1 MEQMKL
7 YTHDEMMDSV
17 IGKKGTPRRDKLD
30 ADLKTF
36 LMGEAIKKA
45 REERHLTQEQLGNL
59 IGVKKSQIHCP
70 RKASPKSSCCL
81 SSSHPCTPYR
91 CVGHDLSPKMTRS
104 TCIHHKPYSNVLYV
118 SSLPYLLSFQ
128 GLCNCISMQDA
139 SSSKSSIRLGNLFSI
154 ITESR
159 QSLA

>member
-1 MEQMKL
+1 MKL

-59 IGVKKSQIHCP
+59 IGVKKSQVSRIL
-70 RKASPKSSCCL
+70 RILVCL
-81 SSSHPCTPYR
+81 VLERLPCGKVKTDGFYL
-91 CVGHDLSPKMTRS
+91 CVWKPSVLSM
-104 TCIHHKPYSNVLYV
+104 
-118 SSLPYLLSFQ
+118 
-128 GLCNCISMQDA
+128 
-139 SSSKSSIRLGNLFSI
+139 
-154 ITESR
+154 
-159 QSLA
+159 

>member
-59 IGVKKSQIHCP
+59 IGVKKSQ
-70 RKASPKSSCCL
+70 
-81 SSSHPCTPYR
+81 
-91 CVGHDLSPKMTRS
+91 
-104 TCIHHKPYSNVLYV
+104 V
-118 SSLPYLLSFQ
+118 SRMERGANLSFSTMARVFKAMRIFLRILVCLVLERLPC
-128 GLCNCISMQDA
+128 GKVKTDGFYLCVWKPSVLSM
-139 SSSKSSIRLGNLFSI
+139 
-154 ITESR
+154 
-159 QSLA
+159 

>member
-30 ADLKTF
+30 TDLKTF

-59 IGVKKSQIHCP
+59 IGVKKSQ
-70 RKASPKSSCCL
+70 
-81 SSSHPCTPYR
+81 
-91 CVGHDLSPKMTRS
+91 
-104 TCIHHKPYSNVLYV
+104 V
-118 SSLPYLLSFQ
+118 SRMERGANLSFSTMARVFKAM
-128 GLCNCISMQDA
+128 NISAYFCMPGIGKVA
-139 SSSKSSIRLGNLFSI
+139 LW
-154 ITESR
+154 
-159 QSLA
+159 

>member
-30 ADLKTF
+30 ADLETF

-59 IGVKKSQIHCP
+59 IGVKKSQ
-70 RKASPKSSCCL
+70 
-81 SSSHPCTPYR
+81 
-91 CVGHDLSPKMTRS
+91 
-104 TCIHHKPYSNVLYV
+104 V
-118 SSLPYLLSFQ
+118 SRMERGQIFHSLQWLEFL
-128 GLCNCISMQDA
+128 
-139 SSSKSSIRLGNLFSI
+139 
-154 ITESR
+154 R
-159 QSLA
+159 Q

>member
-7 YTHDEMMDSV
+7 YTHDEMIDSV

-59 IGVKKSQIHCP
+59 IGVKKSQ
-70 RKASPKSSCCL
+70 
-81 SSSHPCTPYR
+81 
-91 CVGHDLSPKMTRS
+91 
-104 TCIHHKPYSNVLYV
+104 V
-118 SSLPYLLSFQ
+118 SRMERGANLSFSTMARVFKAM
-128 GLCNCISMQDA
+128 NISAYFSMP
-139 SSSKSSIRLGNLFSI
+139 SIGKVALW
-154 ITESR
+154 
-159 QSLA
+159 

>member
-59 IGVKKSQIHCP
+59 IEVKNLKSHGWKGGQIFH
-70 RKASPKSSCCL
+70 
-81 SSSHPCTPYR
+81 
-91 CVGHDLSPKMTRS
+91 
-104 TCIHHKPYSNVLYV
+104 
-118 SSLPYLLSFQ
+118 SLQWLDF
-128 GLCNCISMQDA
+128 
-139 SSSKSSIRLGNLFSI
+139 
-154 ITESR
+154 
-159 QSLA
+159 

>member
-30 ADLKTF
+30 TDLKTF

-59 IGVKKSQIHCP
+59 IGVKKI
-70 RKASPKSSCCL
+70 
-81 SSSHPCTPYR
+81 
-91 CVGHDLSPKMTRS
+91 
-104 TCIHHKPYSNVLYV
+104 
-118 SSLPYLLSFQ
+118 SSLTDGKGGKSFILHN
-128 GLCNCISMQDA
+128 G
-139 SSSKSSIRLGNLFSI
+139 
-154 ITESR
+154 
-159 QSLA
+159 

>member
-45 REERHLTQEQLGNL
+45 REERHLTQFDWSEK
-59 IGVKKSQIHCP
+59 I
-70 RKASPKSSCCL
+70 
-81 SSSHPCTPYR
+81 
-91 CVGHDLSPKMTRS
+91 
-104 TCIHHKPYSNVLYV
+104 
-118 SSLPYLLSFQ
+118 SSLTDGKGGKSFILYN
-128 GLCNCISMQDA
+128 G
-139 SSSKSSIRLGNLFSI
+139 
-154 ITESR
+154 
-159 QSLA
+159 

>member
-45 REERHLTQEQLGNL
+45 REERHLTQEQLGER
-59 IGVKKSQIHCP
+59 IGVKRAQISRLERGYSITIP
-70 RKASPKSSCCL
+70 TMRRVFKAL
-81 SSSHPCTPYR
+81 GVVTATI
-91 CVGHDLSPKMTRS
+91 DLGIAGK
-104 TCIHHKPYSNVLYV
+104 VALW
-118 SSLPYLLSFQ
+118 
-128 GLCNCISMQDA
+128 
-139 SSSKSSIRLGNLFSI
+139 
-154 ITESR
+154 
-159 QSLA
+159 

>member
-1 MEQMKL
+1 MKL

-59 IGVKKSQIHCP
+59 IGVKKSQVS
-70 RKASPKSSCCL
+70 RMERGANLSFSTMARVFKAMNISAYFSMPGIGKVAL
-81 SSSHPCTPYR
+81 WYGKNGWLLPL
-91 CVGHDLSPKMTRS
+91 CVEAIRF
-104 TCIHHKPYSNVLYV
+104 IYV
-118 SSLPYLLSFQ
+118 AQTLLSRP
-128 GLCNCISMQDA
+128 G
-139 SSSKSSIRLGNLFSI
+139 R
-154 ITESR
+154 
-159 QSLA
+159 

>member
-1 MEQMKL
+1 MKL

-59 IGVKKSQIHCP
+59 IGVKKSQ
-70 RKASPKSSCCL
+70 
-81 SSSHPCTPYR
+81 
-91 CVGHDLSPKMTRS
+91 
-104 TCIHHKPYSNVLYV
+104 V
-118 SSLPYLLSFQ
+118 SRMERGANLSFSTMARVF
-128 GLCNCISMQDA
+128 NAMNISA
-139 SSSKSSIRLGNLFSI
+139 YFSMPGI
-154 ITESR
+154 GKVA
-159 QSLA
+159 LW

>member
-59 IGVKKSQIHCP
+59 IGVKNLKSHGWRGQIFH
-70 RKASPKSSCCL
+70 
-81 SSSHPCTPYR
+81 
-91 CVGHDLSPKMTRS
+91 
-104 TCIHHKPYSNVLYV
+104 
-118 SSLPYLLSFQ
+118 SLQWLEFL
-128 GLCNCISMQDA
+128 
-139 SSSKSSIRLGNLFSI
+139 
-154 ITESR
+154 R
-159 QSLA
+159 Q

>member
-59 IGVKKSQIHCP
+59 IGVKKSQ
-70 RKASPKSSCCL
+70 
-81 SSSHPCTPYR
+81 
-91 CVGHDLSPKMTRS
+91 
-104 TCIHHKPYSNVLYV
+104 V
-118 SSLPYLLSFQ
+118 SRMERGQIF
-128 GLCNCISMQDA
+128 SMPGIGKVA
-139 SSSKSSIRLGNLFSI
+139 LW
-154 ITESR
+154 
-159 QSLA
+159 

>member
-59 IGVKKSQIHCP
+59 IGVKKSHGWKGVQIFH
-70 RKASPKSSCCL
+70 
-81 SSSHPCTPYR
+81 
-91 CVGHDLSPKMTRS
+91 
-104 TCIHHKPYSNVLYV
+104 
-118 SSLPYLLSFQ
+118 SLQWLEFL
-128 GLCNCISMQDA
+128 
-139 SSSKSSIRLGNLFSI
+139 
-154 ITESR
+154 R
-159 QSLA
+159 Q